1 MIIVHILT
9 AITLFFL
16 GMLCESFIVLKQLEK
31 NEKENT
37 NDR

>member
-1 MIIVHILT
+1 MIIIYIFI

-31 NEKENT
+31 IEKE
-37 NDR
+37 